1 MSQLRTATL
10 VLIVVAASASTGP
23 ARAADEPSD
32 LERYR
37 LHCSGCHGE
46 DGRGTPGVTPSLHG
60 LARLAESADGRSYLA
75 RVPGV
80 AQAPVDDDDLAA
92 LLNWVLAEFSQPPLA
107 QPYSAE
113 EIGALRQ
120 NPLRD
125 PARARPAAG
134 R

>member
-1 MSQLRTATL
+1 VRGATAAAG
-10 VLIVVAASASTGP
+10 LILALCGLLAASA
-23 ARAADEPSD
+23 AAEPPPR
-32 LERYR
+32 ERELYL
-37 LHCSGCHGE
+37 LHCSGCHGA
-46 DGRGTPGVTPSLHG
+46 DGRGAAGVAPSLHG